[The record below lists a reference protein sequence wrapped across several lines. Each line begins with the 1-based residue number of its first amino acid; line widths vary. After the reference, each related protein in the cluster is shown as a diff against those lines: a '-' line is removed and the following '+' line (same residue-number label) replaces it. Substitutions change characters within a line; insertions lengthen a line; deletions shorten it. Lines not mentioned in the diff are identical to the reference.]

1 MWIWNEVNEF
11 CTKIYF
17 LLLLIT
23 LILPEII
30 HFWFYIFY
38 TKNIV
43 LIVFLKIGCSFSNNE
58 WIPVCR
64 SCLLIN
70 LETTHLEY
78 NICWMHV
85 YNIDLLKSSQKCI
98 HICLYHKILTSSK
111 KQQLV
116 TLITFN
122 YQNIL
127 LLYRF
132 VLVLYYQN
140 SVDAYQVIL
149 PL

>member
-1 MWIWNEVNEF
+1 
-11 CTKIYF
+11 
-17 LLLLIT
+17 
-23 LILPEII
+23 
-30 HFWFYIFY
+30 
-38 TKNIV
+38 
-43 LIVFLKIGCSFSNNE
+43 
-58 WIPVCR
+58 
-64 SCLLIN
+64 
-70 LETTHLEY
+70 
-78 NICWMHV
+78 MHV

>member
-1 MWIWNEVNEF
+1 M
-11 CTKIYF
+11 
-17 LLLLIT
+17 
-23 LILPEII
+23 
-30 HFWFYIFY
+30 
-38 TKNIV
+38 
-43 LIVFLKIGCSFSNNE
+43 
-58 WIPVCR
+58 
-64 SCLLIN
+64 
-70 LETTHLEY
+70 
-78 NICWMHV
+78 NICMSFLSSIESGNYTFDNMCWILV
-85 YNIDLLKSSQKCI
+85 YNIDLLKSSQKFI
-98 HICLYHKILTSSK
+98 HIYLYHKILTSSK

>member
-1 MWIWNEVNEF
+1 
-11 CTKIYF
+11 
-17 LLLLIT
+17 
-23 LILPEII
+23 
-30 HFWFYIFY
+30 
-38 TKNIV
+38 
-43 LIVFLKIGCSFSNNE
+43 
-58 WIPVCR
+58 
-64 SCLLIN
+64 
-70 LETTHLEY
+70 
-78 NICWMHV
+78 MHV

-122 YQNIL
+122 YHNIL

-140 SVDAYQVIL
+140 LVDAYQVIL
-149 PL
+149 PLSIFFSCVRLLENLRAMISTHLCRHCFQNK